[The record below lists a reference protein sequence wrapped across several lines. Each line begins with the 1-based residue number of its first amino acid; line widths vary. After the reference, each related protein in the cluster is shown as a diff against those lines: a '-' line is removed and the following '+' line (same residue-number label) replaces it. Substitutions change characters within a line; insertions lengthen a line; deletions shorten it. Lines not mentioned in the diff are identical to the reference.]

1 MKGRGRG
8 SGGRGEGLVD
18 NTGARGGEWRVL
30 RLRGLLAS
38 RTHLLEGRLLALRTH
53 LLEGRAAAEV

>member
-1 MKGRGRG
+1 
-8 SGGRGEGLVD
+8 VD